1 MDQYHEEKGGQKS
14 VINLGRFDLKNHKKY
29 LEENPNKRP
38 KLPLESRKHVS
49 HFYSN
54 GDICDLTGNYI
65 LKLKLKHVI
74 LTQRPCNMQ
83 PLTRIRFS
91 IFEIFIAYYF
101 GHGA

>member
-1 MDQYHEEKGGQKS
+1 MYGGTGWWKYEFCYGQKVDQYHEEKGGQKS

-65 LKLKLKHVI
+65 LKLKPKHV
-74 LTQRPCNMQ
+74 
-83 PLTRIRFS
+83 S
-91 IFEIFIAYYF
+91 IIEFLRTYF
-101 GHGA
+101 